1 MLNIIFEDK
10 YLVAIDKPSG
20 LSSESGAALHPS
32 AERMVQQMLTDRDG
46 RCPYLR
52 AVHRLDRPTS
62 GVLLLAKSKAA
73 LSGLMRQFE
82 EKTIVKIYVARVS
95 GHWPVN
101 EGSLR
106 NWLRKSDDGRSA
118 IICEGPEKGAAE
130 VVLHFKVLSEGE
142 HFTQLEIKPETGK
155 FHQIRAQLA
164 HAGFP
169 IIGDVSYGGI
179 PFAENQI
186 MLHAHQLSVQHPI
199 TGQKLTLS
207 IDSIKSD

>member
-32 AERMVQQMLTDRDG
+32 AESMVQQMLTDRDG

-95 GHWPVN
+95 GHWPVS
-101 EGSLR
+101 EGTLR

-118 IICEGPEKGAAE
+118 II
-130 VVLHFKVLSEGE
+130 
-142 HFTQLEIKPETGK
+142 
-155 FHQIRAQLA
+155 
-164 HAGFP
+164 
-169 IIGDVSYGGI
+169 
-179 PFAENQI
+179 
-186 MLHAHQLSVQHPI
+186 
-199 TGQKLTLS
+199 
-207 IDSIKSD
+207 